1 MLLAVEEKNAV
12 VVGFA
17 RSGVGAA
24 HLLVHLGAR
33 VTINDAKPADCFG
46 ERLCQLDPSIRTV
59 FGSHPAE
66 LFSSADLIVISPG
79 VPVELPVL
87 KDAAAR
93 GIPLIGELELAYAAV
108 RQFLPAGRK
117 APQFLAITGTNGK
130 STTTTLLHEMMLAG
144 GFNAILC
151 GNIGTAISETV
162 LESGVL
168 DACSEKPPVD
178 FFVVELSSFQ
188 LETIVSFR
196 PSGATILN
204 LTPDHLDRYHTMD
217 GYIAAKC
224 RIFENQGKNDVL
236 VLNADDPYTPMFD
249 LQWQKDSEVPNVLY
263 FSRKQTVRGASM
275 ENGRVVLHFD
285 GMREILDPADFTI
298 KGVHNIENA
307 MAAALIALSAGC
319 RADAVRSALRTFS
332 GLEHRLEP
340 VRSLDGVQYINDSK
354 GTNVGAVLKSLEGYA
369 TPVILI
375 AGGRDKDSDFR
386 LLRDA
391 VRSHVK
397 ALVLIGEAAGKI
409 ADAVGDLSVVYR
421 EADLR
426 SAVARC
432 RALAATGDTVLL
444 SPACASFDMFRDFED
459 RGRQFKELV
468 REL

>member
-1 MLLAVEEKNAV
+1 MLLAVEGKNAV

-33 VTINDAKPADCFG
+33 VTINDAKPADLFG
-46 ERLCQLDPSIRTV
+46 EPLRQLNPSIRTV

-79 VPVELPVL
+79 VPADLPVL

-108 RQFLPAGRK
+108 RQFSSRRTKNAAVSRDNRHKRQINDDNAASCNDAG
-117 APQFLAITGTNGK
+117 
-130 STTTTLLHEMMLAG
+130 G

-168 DACSEKPPVD
+168 DARSAKPPVD

-204 LTPDHLDRYHTMD
+204 LTPDHLDRYHEMD

-236 VLNADDPYTPMFD
+236 VLNADDPYTPMLD

-263 FSRKQTVRGASM
+263 FSRKQTV
-275 ENGRVVLHFD
+275 
-285 GMREILDPADFTI
+285 
-298 KGVHNIENA
+298 GVP
-307 MAAALIALSAGC
+307 
-319 RADAVRSALRTFS
+319 RW
-332 GLEHRLEP
+332 
-340 VRSLDGVQYINDSK
+340 K
-354 GTNVGAVLKSLEGYA
+354 
-369 TPVILI
+369 
-375 AGGRDKDSDFR
+375 
-386 LLRDA
+386 
-391 VRSHVK
+391 
-397 ALVLIGEAAGKI
+397 AAGWCSI
-409 ADAVGDLSVVYR
+409 
-421 EADLR
+421 
-426 SAVARC
+426 
-432 RALAATGDTVLL
+432 
-444 SPACASFDMFRDFED
+444 
-459 RGRQFKELV
+459 
-468 REL
+468 